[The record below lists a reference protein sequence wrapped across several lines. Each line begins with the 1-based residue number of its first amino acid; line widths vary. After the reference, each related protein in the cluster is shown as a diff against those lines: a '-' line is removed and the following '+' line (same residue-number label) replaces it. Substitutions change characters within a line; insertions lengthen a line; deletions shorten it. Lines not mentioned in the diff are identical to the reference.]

1 MSQGERVN
9 ILLLEDDPARAEGV
23 QRAFLNSGMKS
34 EVRVAET
41 PREA

>member
-1 MSQGERVN
+1 MSQGEPVN
-9 ILLLEDDPARAEGV
+9 ILPLENDPARAEDV

-41 PREA
+41 SREA